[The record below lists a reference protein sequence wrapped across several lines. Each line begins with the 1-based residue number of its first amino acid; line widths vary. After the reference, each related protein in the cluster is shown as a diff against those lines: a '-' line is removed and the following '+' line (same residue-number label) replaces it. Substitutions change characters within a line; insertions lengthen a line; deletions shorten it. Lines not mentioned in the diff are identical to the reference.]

1 MTASVTYLSERV
13 DWRGRRR
20 VPGRATNEVI
30 ASLPCK
36 IYWAADCFAHRSGR
50 MLTVVP
56 AWPDPCGNEV
66 RPEPS

>member
-1 MTASVTYLSERV
+1 MTASVTYLSQRL
-13 DWRGRRR
+13 RAGGRPRA
-20 VPGRATNEVI
+20 PGRTAGEAI

-36 IYWAADCFAHRSGR
+36 IYWAAECFAHRSR
-50 MLTVVP
+50 RALTVVP